1 MASTTIRVTEA
12 SRERLKKIG
21 ERYGHSSL
29 EKVLEQLLA
38 EHEELEAQ
46 RRARLE
52 LSEER
57 LAEIN
62 RRRATPTADMVALE
76 RMVELLDERTAAES
90 T

>member
-1 MASTTIRVTEA
+1 MGSTTIRVSES
-12 SRERLKKIG
+12 SRQRLKEIA

-29 EKVLEQLLA
+29 ERVLEQLLS
-38 EHEELEAQ
+38 EHEELETQ

-57 LAEIN
+57 MAEIN
-62 RRRATPTADMVALE
+62 RRRATPTADMVPLD
-76 RMVELLDERTAAES
+76 RMVELLDERTAADA